1 MIKYLFIIIFFSL
14 ISSSGANNKENIINN
29 LIETKNIN
37 FDFEQ
42 NVNEKIEKGNCVI
55 EYPKKIFC
63 EYSGSNNKILVSNG
77 KSLVVKTS
85 VSYYRYPLEKTPLN
99 LILDKNYL
107 INKIY
112 NLEERVIDK
121 SFINYKIDENG
132 SEINIF
138 FDNNS
143 FNLIGWQ
150 TKDIYQN
157 LNITFLSSVKKN
169 EPINKNIFKLPSSQ
183 N

>member
-1 MIKYLFIIIFFSL
+1 MHKYLFIFFFSIL
-14 ISSSGANNKENIINN
+14 ITNTNANNKEKIIDNLNNTNN
-29 LIETKNIN
+29 LN

-42 NVNEKIEKGNCVI
+42 NINGKIENGTCII

-63 EYSGSNNKILVSNG
+63 KYKKNNKILISNG
-77 KSLVVKTS
+77 KSLVIKTTS
-85 VSYYRYPLEKTPLN
+85 SYYRYPLKKTPLD
-99 LILDKNYL
+99 LILDKNFI

-112 NLEERVIDK
+112 DLKETIINK
-121 SFINYKIDENG
+121 SYINYTIIENDNKID
-132 SEINIF
+132 IF
-138 FDNNS
+138 FDNLT

-157 LNITFLSSVKKN
+157 ITVTLLYSISIN
-169 EPINKNIFKLPSSQ
+169 QEINKKLFKLPAQ